1 MFSCHQLAHL
11 FPSENQI
18 VWIEIYVKIE
28 EVKEYIHP
36 KFQVQEYFECIPT
49 VQKPKEIVDVENI
62 KLKSNDY
69 NIKEVWN
76 IHLNFVLDSAKKM
89 WP

>member
-1 MFSCHQLAHL
+1 MSPASTLISIRKSNCLNRDIC
-11 FPSENQI
+11 E
-18 VWIEIYVKIE
+18 E
-28 EVKEYIHP
+28 EVQEYIHP
-36 KFQVQEYFECIPT
+36 KFQVQEHFECIPT